1 MARVAVPHPER
12 ELGRLQKEIAK
23 GLPKVVLVSGPST
36 FFRGEA
42 IEAALAA
49 IPASADLRRIDG
61 SEKTDGREL
70 DDLRGGGLFGSGTFV
85 CVRRGDGWIGQ
96 HADELASVLG
106 RIGEG
111 CGLLVEVQKL
121 DKRKK
126 VTKELLAA
134 GFSGE
139 FRDLYAEPYD
149 RSRSP
154 LEAELV
160 GWVAQRARRHG
171 IQLTP
176 EAAFL
181 LVSTVGRDP
190 SELVAELARLDDV
203 VPRGS
208 ALGPEDLRPH
218 LTVAFESTPFEFA
231 EAVLSHDRRRAERS
245 LDAMFAR
252 GVRARDGSGMD
263 AGGIFPFVT
272 SWLWQSM
279 TNVHRGTALRDEG
292 MRPDQIAGRVGVRT
306 FVDRFVAQVE
316 SNPEPR
322 LRRGLLLVLDAQREL
337 RMSGEEPRAILERFL
352 ARYFRG
358 GAA

>member
-1 MARVAVPHPER
+1 MARVAVAHPER

-134 GFSGE
+134 GFCGE

-203 VPRGS
+203 VPRGG

-279 TNVHRGTALRDEG
+279 TNVHRGAALREEG
-292 MRPDQIAGRVGVRT
+292 MRSDQIAGRVGVRT

-337 RMSGEEPRAILERFL
+337 RLSGEEPSAILERFL
-352 ARYFRG
+352 AGYFRG

>member
-1 MARVAVPHPER
+1 MGRVAVPHPER

-23 GLPKVVLVSGPST
+23 GPPPVVVISGPSA

-42 IEAALAA
+42 VEAVLAA

-61 SEKTDGREL
+61 TEKTDGREI
-70 DDLRGGGLFGSGTFV
+70 DDLRGGGLFGSGTWV

-96 HADELASVLG
+96 HGEELAPVLS
-106 RIGEG
+106 RIGAG
-111 CGLLVEVQKL
+111 CGLLLEVQKL
-121 DKRKK
+121 DKRKR
-126 VTKELLAA
+126 VTKELAA
-134 GFSGE
+134 VGFTGE

-171 IQLTP
+171 TQLTP

-181 LVSTVGRDP
+181 LVSTVGKDP
-190 SELVAELARLDDV
+190 SELVAELVRLGDV
-203 VPRGS
+203 LPRSG

-231 EAVLSHDRRRAERS
+231 EAVLAHDRRRAERS

-279 TNVHRGTALRDEG
+279 MNVHRGTALREEG
-292 MRPDQIAGRVGVRT
+292 MRTDQIAGRVGVRT

-316 SNPEPR
+316 ANPESR

-337 RMSGEEPRAILERFL
+337 RQSGEEPRSILERFL
-352 ARYFRG
+352 ARYFRE